1 MVRNCKIFAQ
11 IILRY
16 GTYNLETLRP
26 SRPGRG
32 SPSGPAFILELHRL
46 ADDADNGVRRLPAHP
61 LSGMGVGVQS
71 EACGVMAQGV

>member
-46 ADDADNGVRRLPAHP
+46 ADDAANGVRRLPAHP